1 MQLRIMLVLIVIA
14 LFIPVGTSFPEGI
27 GAHANDGCL
36 CHGEKNSNTQIE
48 IQGLPDTFESDT
60 TYNFSIEVISQT
72 IPADEE
78 GEKGGFRL
86 LITDGFIDFNTS
98 EGLIQDRDNGW
109 THTEA
114 GNFVRIWNLS
124 FTSPDDNTSYV
135 DFTIHGNAVNA
146 NQASSGDQ
154 WNSVKFRLPGVLYE
168 GELLYEEIDEFSP
181 TDYAV
186 GIVSL
191 LVLTYIL
198 VTAFRD

>member
-14 LFIPVGTSFPEGI
+14 LFIPVVTSAPGGIGTS
-27 GAHANDGCL
+27 ANDGCL
-36 CHGEKNSNTQIE
+36 CHGGKDSNTQIE
-48 IQGLPDTFESDT
+48 IQGLPDTFESDMK
-60 TYNFSIEVISQT
+60 YNFSIEVISHT
-72 IPADEE
+72 IPPDE
-78 GEKGGFRL
+78 GDEKGGFRL
-86 LITDGFIDFNTS
+86 LITDGFIEFNTS
-98 EGLIQDRDNGW
+98 EGLIQELDNGW

-114 GNFVRIWNLS
+114 GNVVRIWNLS
-124 FTSPDDNTSYV
+124 FTSPNDNASHV
-135 DFTIHGNAVNA
+135 DFTIYGNAVNG

-168 GELLYEEIDEFSP
+168 GELLSEEIDEFSP
-181 TDYAV
+181 TNYAV